1 MVRAFIT
8 DSLLINWRTTQPEQ
22 KPATNNDGAANRT
35 PSFKRTIG
43 LAHSLGCNRF
53 KQASET
59 ASNILIVRP

>member
-1 MVRAFIT
+1 M
-8 DSLLINWRTTQPEQ
+8 TQLEQ